1 MEMAPFKL
9 LAIDDSSHT
18 LLLVDGPTGEI
29 VSEMAYNIDYTPIS
43 LVVTPDYS
51 KAYMPAVS
59 TLGKG
64 ALFAINLKSKS
75 LYCLPI
81 ELPHPMQFTLAPD
94 SHTAYFAAPN
104 GFIYCLDTTTLT
116 LSKVG
121 QSVSENFT
129 CVGLVA
135 DNEKIYSAW
144 ESDIGGV
151 VAVFDHSGRLLD
163 EHLVNG
169 IPTNII
175 ADKRGLV
182 SVPFTTAGAGS
193 EGIVVFGGL
202 RSGLPASL
210 TIQCPAC
217 TKGHRAYPCYAA
229 VTPDQRSVYIVNED
243 SGSVTVADLLNA
255 TAVDCFS
262 IGQSISSLHILPDSR
277 FALASSNM
285 FGNLA
290 LIDLVNGRLLSF
302 TESQREILSCIAV
315 LPELPTNS

>member
-9 LAIDDSSHT
+9 LAIDVSSHT
-18 LLLVDGPTGEI
+18 LLLVDGPTGE
-29 VSEMAYNIDYTPIS
+29 VLSEMAYNIEFTPIS
-43 LVVTPDYS
+43 LVITADFS

-59 TLGKG
+59 SDGKG
-64 ALFAINLKSKS
+64 ALFAVNLNSKS
-75 LYCLPI
+75 LYRLPI
-81 ELPHPMQFTLAPD
+81 ELPHPMQFALAPD
-94 SHTAYFAAPN
+94 SKTAYFAAPN
-104 GFIYCLDTTTLT
+104 GFIYALDTATLT
-116 LSKVG
+116 LVTIG
-121 QSVSENFT
+121 QSDADNFT

-144 ESDIGGV
+144 ESDTGGV
-151 VAVFDHSGRLLD
+151 VAVFDHSGKLIDELLIK
-163 EHLVNG
+163 G
-169 IPTNII
+169 IPTNIV
-175 ADKRGLV
+175 ADKKGIV
-182 SVPFTTAGAGS
+182 AVPFTSVGESG

-229 VTPDQRSVYIVNED
+229 VAPDQRSVYIVNED
-243 SGSVTVADLLNA
+243 SSSVTVADLVNA
-255 TAVDCFS
+255 VAVDCFS
-262 IGQSISSLHILPDSR
+262 VGRSISALHILPDSR

-302 TESQREILSCIAV
+302 TESQREILSCIII
-315 LPELPTNS
+315 LPE